1 MASLGTDGQVP
12 ALPQIVVVGSQSSG
26 KSSVLESLVG
36 RDFLP
41 RGAGMCTRRPL
52 LLQLLHNTEGGDAN
66 EWGEFAHLPGKRFHD
81 FDEIR
86 REIEAET
93 ERKLGKTLHVS
104 PEPIRLCIRSP
115 RSALHHLHLH
125 LRLLRLCHLCLLHL
139 HPACLGCSTSRS
151 STCRVSPRCPWVTSL
166 TTSRRSWYGHSK

>member
-125 LRLLRLCHLCLLHL
+125 LRLLRLCHPCLLHL

-151 STCRVSPRCPWVTSL
+151 STCRVSPRCP
-166 TTSRRSWYGHSK
+166 